1 MRALSSLR
9 AAWAAQHP
17 EDTHLPNHRTW
28 ASLTWRDF
36 DSLDRGRTVAVL
48 PVAAIEQHGPHLP
61 LDVDARINEGI
72 LAEALAR
79 TSAATPLLVLPA
91 FPVGKSDEHAAFP
104 GTLTLSTE
112 TLSRVWFELGESVHR
127 AGLRKIV
134 LVNSHGG
141 QSQLA
146 RIVAQDLRVRLGMV
160 AVVANTFGF
169 GEPAGLFPAEELR
182 HGIHGGAV
190 ETSLM
195 LHLAPEAVR
204 TGLVDAFP
212 PESVALE
219 ARARELRFHGNGA
232 LAWATQDLHPSGACG
247 DARQATA
254 QAGAQ
259 VLEHVASRLA
269 TLLDEVAA
277 YPLAALR
284 DVPARVAPGD

>member
-1 MRALSSLR
+1 MRALSSLL

-17 EDTHLPNHRTW
+17 EDTHVPNHRPW
-28 ASLTWRDF
+28 ASLTWKDF
-36 DSLDRGRTVAVL
+36 DLLDRDRTVAVL

-61 LDVDARINEGI
+61 LDVDARINEGV
-72 LAEALAR
+72 LAAALAR
-79 TSAATPLLVLPA
+79 TSAVTPLLVLPA
-91 FPVGKSDEHAAFP
+91 FVVGKSDEHAAFP
-104 GTLTLSTE
+104 GTLTLSTQ
-112 TLSRVWFELGESVHR
+112 TLSQVWFEIGESVHR

-134 LVNSHGG
+134 FVNSHGG
-141 QSQLA
+141 QSHVA

-160 AVVANTFGF
+160 AVVASTYGF

-195 LHLAPEAVR
+195 LHLAPETVR
-204 TGLVDAFP
+204 TDLVDAFP
-212 PESVALE
+212 PGSVALE
-219 ARARELRFHGNGA
+219 ASARELRFHGNGA

-247 DARQATA
+247 DARQASA
-254 QAGAQ
+254 RAGAQ

-277 YPLAALR
+277 YPAAALR
-284 DVPARVAPGD
+284 DGPARIAPGS